1 MPRTKTGFTRRRRH
15 KKILKLTKGYRGTY
29 NRLIKRA
36 KEALLHADQYAY
48 IGRKL
53 RKRNFKTLWII
64 RINAALRQIDEG
76 FRYSHFIAALKKTNI
91 KINRKMLAELA
102 VNYPEAFKAVVD
114 KSGLKK

>member
-1 MPRTKTGFTRRRRH
+1 MPRTKTGFTRSRRH

-53 RKRNFKTLWII
+53 RKRNFRKLWIM
-64 RINAALRQIDEG
+64 RINAGLYQIDQE
-76 FRYSHFIAALKKTNI
+76 FKYSRFIAALNKSEI

-102 VNYPEAFKAVVD
+102 VNHPDAFKAIVD